1 MGVWLSEASEVSD
14 KLGVRRGVIVDDW
27 VVNVVVVLVLVLRL
41 VEAVADIEALD
52 DDVSEL
58 LVVCEKLRD
67 TVCDWLRE
75 VERDN
80 DSEGLSE
87 LLEVAELLMVMLL
100 DGVALCDILV
110 VRVGLNDDD
119 AVSETDVLVEAL
131 NDPLGVYV

>member
-1 MGVWLSEASEVSD
+1 M
-14 KLGVRRGVIVDDW
+14 
-27 VVNVVVVLVLVLRL
+27 
-41 VEAVADIEALD
+41 
-52 DDVSEL
+52 
-58 LVVCEKLRD
+58 LVVCETLID
-67 TVCDWLRE
+67 TVCDWLRV
-75 VERDN
+75 VETDN

-119 AVSETDVLVEAL
+119 AVSDNDVLVEAL

>member
-1 MGVWLSEASEVSD
+1 M
-14 KLGVRRGVIVDDW
+14 
-27 VVNVVVVLVLVLRL
+27 VVVLALVLGL
-41 VEAVADIEALD
+41 VEGVTDSEALD
-52 DDVSEL
+52 DDVSEM
-58 LVVCEKLRD
+58 LVVGETLIE
-67 TVCDWLRE
+67 TVCDWLS
-75 VERDN
+75 VADWDN

-119 AVSETDVLVEAL
+119 AVSDNDVLVEAL